1 MLIENS
7 ESARNPNCRS
17 HLSRISASPSKIKSK
32 MNTIVALA
40 TSLGRSAI
48 GVLRLSGPDSL
59 PILRKL
65 AQFESDPEPGR
76 VTLRTIKDPHDR
88 KLLDQALITFFKAP
102 DSFTGED
109 VVEISCHGSPVILRQ
124 VLDVILSLGARL
136 ADPGEFS
143 LRAMSNGKLNL
154 SQAEA
159 IRDLID
165 ARTVGAARQA
175 VRQIGGELS
184 NRLAPLK
191 DHLLTLVVLLES
203 SLEFAED
210 DLPELKAAET
220 QESISSLQARLAE
233 LALTYGVGHLVTDGI
248 KATIAGRPNVGKSS
262 LFNALVRFD
271 RAIVT
276 EIPGTTR
283 DSISEDISIHGI
295 PVSLTDT
302 AGIRQAKDH
311 IETIGIER
319 THRAIADADLLLVV
333 LDGTTE
339 LTEEDF
345 ALLDQA
351 MSARSVVVVNK
362 SDEPS
367 FRDPMS
373 ARVDYHVN
381 RVVVSALTGSGLEQL
396 RAAILA
402 PFGSPDSEPVG
413 LLVTNARHYDLLQRS
428 VEALGSAANLMSENA
443 SEEIVLV
450 GLHDALRFL
459 GEITG
464 ETTTEDILTR
474 VFATFCI
481 GK

>member
-1 MLIENS
+1 
-7 ESARNPNCRS
+7 
-17 HLSRISASPSKIKSK
+17 

-40 TSLGRSAI
+40 TSVGRSAI
-48 GVLRLSGPDSL
+48 GVLRLSGADSL
-59 PILRKL
+59 PILREL
-65 AQFESDPEPGR
+65 AHFESDLEPGR
-76 VTLRTIKDPHDR
+76 VILKTIRNPLDG
-88 KLLDQALITFFKAP
+88 KLLDQALITFFRAP
-102 DSFTGED
+102 NSFTGED
-109 VVEISCHGSPVILRQ
+109 VVEISGHGSPVILRQ
-124 VLDVILSLGARL
+124 ILDHILRLGARL
-136 ADPGEFS
+136 AEPGEFT

-165 ARTVGAARQA
+165 ARTAGAARQA
-175 VRQIGGELS
+175 VRQISGELS
-184 NRLAPLK
+184 NRLNPFK
-191 DHLLTLVVLLES
+191 DQLLTLIVLLES

-210 DLPELKAAET
+210 DLPELQAAEI
-220 QESISSLQARLAE
+220 QESISSLQGGLAG
-233 LALTYGVGHLVTDGI
+233 LASTYAVGHLLSDGI
-248 KATIAGRPNVGKSS
+248 KVTIAGRPNVGKSS
-262 LFNALVRFD
+262 LFNALVRLD

-276 EIPGTTR
+276 ELPGTTR
-283 DSISEDISIHGI
+283 DAISEEININGI

-339 LTEEDF
+339 LRGEDF
-345 ALLDQA
+345 SLLDQA
-351 MSARSVVVVNK
+351 RTTRSVLVINK
-362 SDEPS
+362 NDEPS
-367 FRDPMS
+367 FQNPLAALDV
-373 ARVDYHVN
+373 ADVN
-381 RVVVSALTGSGLEQL
+381 PVNVSALTGSGLDEL

-402 PFGSPDSEPVG
+402 PFGSVDSDSVG
-413 LLVTNARHYDLLQRS
+413 LLVTNARHYDLLQRA
-428 VEALGSAANLMSENA
+428 VDALGSSLASMSEKA

>member
-1 MLIENS
+1 
-7 ESARNPNCRS
+7 
-17 HLSRISASPSKIKSK
+17 

-40 TSLGRSAI
+40 TSVGRSAI
-48 GVLRLSGPDSL
+48 GVLRLSGDDSL
-59 PILRKL
+59 SILSKL
-65 AQFESDPEPGR
+65 TQSESDPDPGR
-76 VTLRTIKDPHDR
+76 AILRSIRDPRDR
-88 KLLDQALITFFKAP
+88 QLLDHALVTFFKAP
-102 DSFTGED
+102 HSFTGED
-109 VVEISCHGSPVILRQ
+109 IVEISCHGSPIILRQ
-124 VLDVILSLGARL
+124 LLDVILSLGARL
-136 ADPGEFS
+136 AEPGEFT

-165 ARTVGAARQA
+165 ARTTGAARQA

-191 DHLLTLVVLLES
+191 DELLTLIVLLES

-210 DLPELKAAET
+210 DLPEL
-220 QESISSLQARLAE
+220 QATKVHEAIGLLRERLAG
-233 LALTYGVGHLVTDGI
+233 LAQTYDVGHWVADGI

-262 LFNALVRFD
+262 LFNALVRFE

-276 EIPGTTR
+276 EMPGTTR
-283 DSISEDISIHGI
+283 DSISEEINIKGI

-333 LDGTTE
+333 LDGTIE
-339 LTEEDF
+339 LNEEDHL
-345 ALLDQA
+345 LLDQA
-351 MSARSVVVVNK
+351 RTTRSVVVINK

-367 FRDPMS
+367 FRNPNAANHPD
-373 ARVDYHVN
+373 VN
-381 RVVVSALTGSGLEQL
+381 PLVVSALTGSGLDKL

-402 PFGSPDSEPVG
+402 PFGSVDSEAVG
-413 LLVTNARHYDLLQRS
+413 LLVTNARHYDLLQRAL
-428 VEALGSAANLMSENA
+428 EAVDSSSDLMAEKA
-443 SEEIVLV
+443 SEELVLV
-450 GLHDALRFL
+450 GLHDALRFI

-464 ETTTEDILTR
+464 ETTTEDILTQ